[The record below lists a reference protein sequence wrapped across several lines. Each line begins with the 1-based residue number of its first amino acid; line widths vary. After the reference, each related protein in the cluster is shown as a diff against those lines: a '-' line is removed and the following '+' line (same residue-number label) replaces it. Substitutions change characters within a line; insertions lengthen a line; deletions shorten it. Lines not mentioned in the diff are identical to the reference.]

1 MPQVPGVKGKG
12 AMNHDQVREQA
23 PRVWA
28 SISQARTWVGKTSIG
43 SSSWGQEIALYN
55 LKGSCKMKN
64 QAGIKGQGKEK
75 IENPGLHVSYQPA
88 KYHIMNIEEQG

>member
-1 MPQVPGVKGKG
+1 
-12 AMNHDQVREQA
+12 
-23 PRVWA
+23 
-28 SISQARTWVGKTSIG
+28 
-43 SSSWGQEIALYN
+43 
-55 LKGSCKMKN
+55 MKN